1 MNTISTPDLCDE
13 HGDKVRV
20 LEANFRH
27 YGGSQNFGGEIATI
41 KCFEDNS
48 RVAEMVKEAGKNRVL
63 VVDGGASPRR
73 SLLGDN
79 LARAAAE
86 NGWRGIV
93 IYGYLRDVEELATM
107 PIGILALGS
116 VPRKTEKLGDGRCN
130 VALEFGGATLQPG
143 EYLYAD
149 LTGAII
155 STQPLT
161 DAL

>member
-1 MNTISTPDLCDE
+1 MQTVFTPDLCDE

-20 LEANFRH
+20 IESNFRH
-27 YGGSQNFGGEIATI
+27 YGSKMHFHGEIATI

-48 RVAEMVKEAGKNRVL
+48 KVAEIVKQPGKGRVL

-79 LARAAAE
+79 LARAAVE
-86 NGWRGIV
+86 NGWAGIV

-107 PIGILALGS
+107 PIGIMALGS
-116 VPRKTEKLGDGRCN
+116 VPRKTEKLGDGRFG
-130 VALEFGGATLQPG
+130 VDLEIGGTTILEG

-149 LTGAII
+149 LTGLIVSSHSLI
-155 STQPLT
+155 N
-161 DAL
+161 

>member
-1 MNTISTPDLCDE
+1 MPTVSTPDLCDE

-20 LEANFRH
+20 IEGQFRH
-27 YGGSQNFGGEIATI
+27 YGGKQNFSGQIATI

-48 RVAEMVKEAGKNRVL
+48 KVAERVKEAGNGRVL

-86 NGWRGIV
+86 KGWAGIV
-93 IYGYLRDVEELATM
+93 IYGYLRDVEEIADM
-107 PIGILALGS
+107 PIGIMALGN
-116 VPRKTEKLGDGRCN
+116 VPRKTEKLGDGRCDIQ
-130 VALEFGGATLQPG
+130 LEFGGTTIDAG

-149 LTGAII
+149 LSGII
-155 STQPLT
+155 VSSEPL
-161 DAL
+161 

>member
-13 HGDKVRV
+13 HCDNVRV

-27 YGGSQNFGGEIATI
+27 YGGKQHFWGEIVTI

-48 RVAEMVKEAGKNRVL
+48 KVAEMVKTPGNNRVL

-79 LARAAAE
+79 LARAAAD

-93 IYGYLRDVEELATM
+93 IYGYLRDVEELANM
-107 PIGILALGS
+107 PIGIMALGS

-130 VALEFGGATLQPG
+130 IALEFGGTTLYPG
-143 EYLYAD
+143 EHLYAD
-149 LTGAII
+149 LSGAII
-155 STQPLT
+155 SKQPLT
-161 DAL
+161 DTL

>member
-1 MNTISTPDLCDE
+1 MDIISTPDLCDE

-20 LEANFRH
+20 IEGNFRH
-27 YGGSQNFGGEIATI
+27 YGGKQHFWGEIATI

-48 RVAEMVKEAGKNRVL
+48 RVAEMVKEPGKDRVL

-107 PIGILALGS
+107 PIGIMALGS
-116 VPRKTEKLGDGRCN
+116 VPRKTEKLGDGRCDI
-130 VALEFGGATLQPG
+130 ALEFGGTTLSPG
-143 EYLYAD
+143 EHLYAD
-149 LTGAII
+149 LTGIII
-155 STQPLT
+155 SSQALT
-161 DAL
+161 